1 MIRLKTLL
9 VEQTAD
15 IPVNTI
21 NAKIKYNA
29 VKTSNKL
36 EINTKIKKIS
46 DYIKNKLATLISEA
60 MGTYIATSEQDLID
74 SIKNNKGGIAAKI
87 YLNAMKLSLYN
98 EIKDLPGFLKL
109 AIKTSFLGNRN
120 SFVSNIAADNFILK
134 SVYNIYTK
142 SILTTYLEN
151 SKIKQNS
158 DINILQWSNSA
169 EKYFND
175 REDKFINEIKSYI
188 VNTIWPE

>member
-36 EINTKIKKIS
+36 AINTKIKKIS

-74 SIKNNKGGIAAKI
+74 SIKNIKCVIAAKI
-87 YLNAMKLSLYN
+87 YINAMKLSLYN

-134 SVYNIYTK
+134 SVYDIYTK

-175 REDKFINEIKSYI
+175 REDKFINEIKSHI